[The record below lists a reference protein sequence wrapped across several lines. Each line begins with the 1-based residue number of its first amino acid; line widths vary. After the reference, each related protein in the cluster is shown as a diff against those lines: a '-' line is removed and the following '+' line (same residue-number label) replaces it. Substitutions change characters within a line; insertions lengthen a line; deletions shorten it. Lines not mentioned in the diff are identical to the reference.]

1 MDNLGERLK
10 GIRMKQGLSLRE
22 LARQA
27 NVSPSFI
34 SQIENGKSQPSVATL
49 YSFSQLLDISI
60 DDLFDHKAA
69 PSSAQRRAL
78 HRGDEQPRPHGPDP
92 RLAAVRVLEPGLR
105 RPPVAPTAP
114 AQWPRA

>member
-34 SQIENGKSQPSVATL
+34 SQIDSVCLSVCL
-49 YSFSQLLDISI
+49 Y
-60 DDLFDHKAA
+60 FD
-69 PSSAQRRAL
+69 P
-78 HRGDEQPRPHGPDP
+78 
-92 RLAAVRVLEPGLR
+92 
-105 RPPVAPTAP
+105 
-114 AQWPRA
+114 